1 MSLTA
6 QQPYNNVVRTTV
18 QALAAVLGGAQS
30 LHTNALDEA
39 LALPTEEAATLALR
53 TQQIIAFES
62 GVTEVADPLGGS
74 YAVERLTAD
83 LEAEAERYI
92 ARIDDMGG
100 MVAAI
105 EAGFPQREIA
115 ESAYRDQQAVDRSE
129 RIIVGVNGAVGTA
142 GPGIDTLYI
151 DDQANQHQLRRLAE
165 VRAQRDAG
173 AVERTLETLAQV
185 ARSSENTMPALLDA
199 VRAYAT
205 VGEMCAVLRKTWG
218 EYTEV
223 PII

>member
-1 MSLTA
+1 
-6 QQPYNNVVRTTV
+6 VVRTTV
-18 QALAAVLGGAQS
+18 QALAAVLGGVQS

-39 LALPTEEAATLALR
+39 LALPTEAAATLALR

-62 GVTEVADPLGGS
+62 GLTDIVDPLGGS
-74 YAVERLTAD
+74 YAVECLTAA

-115 ESAYRDQQAVDRSE
+115 DSAYRDQQAIDRGD
-129 RIIVGVNGAVGTA
+129 RIIVGVNEAVGTA
-142 GPGIDTLYI
+142 GPGIETLYI
-151 DDQANQHQLRRLAE
+151 DDRASQHQLQRLAA
-165 VRAQRDAG
+165 VRAQRDARG
-173 AVERTLETLAQV
+173 VEKTLETLATV
-185 ARSSENTMPALLDA
+185 AQSSENTMPALLDA

-205 VGEMCAVLRKTWG
+205 VGEMCAVLRRTWG
-218 EYTEV
+218 EYQEV